1 MHLVFT
7 SFSWYGISPSLRAG
21 SAFDVRFSFSPQ
33 LDWSTEFNFITG
45 VCTYVED
52 SIGHRIDQTSRL
64 LSVLGTVYKVH
75 PTDWW
80 HTHYHGI
87 VTGKK
92 SPQINK
98 YTCSDSRSSCQWCA
112 YTSYILLIC
121 WIIVKLNAINSLKY
135 SPKIITKTFCHSDC
149 CSIRK
154 LWAFT
159 AGHYLLIFSIIANK
173 DAIKFVI
180 FTKNLSNSR
189 RKMVIAKARPSIW
202 YCHSSTFVNL
212 WMRLLY
218 LCVILELI
226 EKTLSQCLYRNS
238 KVEFNTFFT
247 EAHSIHR
254 SKNSCLLMTR

>member
-1 MHLVFT
+1 M
-7 SFSWYGISPSLRAG
+7 LRALLKG
-21 SAFDVRFSFSPQ
+21 SFAGVKSVEALP
-33 LDWSTEFNFITG
+33 LPLFNTA
-45 VCTYVED
+45 CPLLSY
-52 SIGHRIDQTSRL
+52 RIDQTSRL
-64 LSVLGTVYKVH
+64 LSVLGTVYKLH

-80 HTHYHGI
+80 HTRYHGI
-87 VTGKK
+87 VSGKK

-149 CSIRK
+149 CSICK
-154 LWAFT
+154 LWAIT

-189 RKMVIAKARPSIW
+189 RKMVIAKARPSIG
-202 YCHSSTFVNL
+202 YCHSRPFVNL

-218 LCVILELI
+218 LCVILELTWLDAWSGFI
-226 EKTLSQCLYRNS
+226 QKFLSW
-238 KVEFNTFFT
+238 
-247 EAHSIHR
+247 I
-254 SKNSCLLMTR
+254 